1 MTIRRRTSTAFDPFA
16 RPDGSCLGRRSEEEE
31 PAEPA
36 ATVSPDT
43 PPANPAE
50 PGHSPWCETA

>member
-1 MTIRRRTSTAFDPFA
+1 MTVRRRASTAFDPFA

-31 PAEPA
+31 PPESG

-43 PPANPAE
+43 PPADPAE
-50 PGHSPWCETA
+50 PRHSPCRETA